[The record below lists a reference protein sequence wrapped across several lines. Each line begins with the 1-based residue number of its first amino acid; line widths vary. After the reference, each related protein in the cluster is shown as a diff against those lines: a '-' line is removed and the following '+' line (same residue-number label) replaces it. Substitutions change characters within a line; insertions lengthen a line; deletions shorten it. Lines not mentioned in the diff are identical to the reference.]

1 MNNFGVIEIASA
13 KTTNAPGWAY
23 VPDTSSSSTSAV
35 AAALLAQQSTT
46 TNRKRGARAAAS
58 AGLSHADANA
68 RQEAKVRKEL
78 ELLDRDNFHR
88 DVNISIPSKPSGG
101 SGRLAQSKH
110 TANVRKILQSQKTFA
125 NHLDDLEALNGNPLA
140 GGGSGAGAAASG
152 SGSSRRRT
160 GGGEGT
166 ATAQKRGAT
175 DTPAASSRRTSKAP
189 TPAVAVKSEDVE
201 MRDAGSAN
209 TDAGADVAAAAPPVI
224 PRSDFLRLDASHRPP
239 SHPADGDPLLASR
252 VPALPSD
259 AELAAL
265 LAAPPLSYAEAR
277 AGWSEDDRRR
287 PPRVFCEL
295 CGYWGRVRCIKC
307 GVRVCALDCLELHRG
322 GCIARYGL

>member
-23 VPDTSSSSTSAV
+23 VPDTSSSSS
-35 AAALLAQQSTT
+35 ALLAQQSTT
-46 TNRKRGARAAAS
+46 TNRKRGARAN

-68 RQEAKVRKEL
+68 RQEANIRKEL

-88 DVNISIPSKPSGG
+88 DVNILIPSKSSGSG
-101 SGRLAQSKH
+101 GRLAQNKH
-110 TANVRKILQSQKTFA
+110 TPNVRKILQSQKTFA
-125 NHLDDLEALNGNPLA
+125 NHLDDFQALGGIPSV
-140 GGGSGAGAAASG
+140 GGGTGAGTVAGG

-160 GGGEGT
+160 GGGEGI
-166 ATAQKRGAT
+166 AQKRGAT

-189 TPAVAVKSEDVE
+189 TPAVVVKSEDVE
-201 MRDAGSAN
+201 MRDAGGDV
-209 TDAGADVAAAAPPVI
+209 DAGADAATSTAP
-224 PRSDFLRLDASHRPP
+224 PRSDFLRLDASLRPP
-239 SHPADGDPLLASR
+239 PHPADGDPLLASR
-252 VPALPSD
+252 VPPLPSD

-277 AGWSEDDRRR
+277 AGWSEEDRRR
-287 PPRVFCEL
+287 PPRTFCAK

-307 GVRVCALDCLELHRG
+307 GVRVCALDCLEFHREE
-322 GCIARYGL
+322 CIARYGL

>member
-1 MNNFGVIEIASA
+1 M
-13 KTTNAPGWAY
+13 
-23 VPDTSSSSTSAV
+23 
-35 AAALLAQQSTT
+35 
-46 TNRKRGARAAAS
+46 
-58 AGLSHADANA
+58 
-68 RQEAKVRKEL
+68 
-78 ELLDRDNFHR
+78 
-88 DVNISIPSKPSGG
+88 
-101 SGRLAQSKH
+101 
-110 TANVRKILQSQKTFA
+110 
-125 NHLDDLEALNGNPLA
+125 
-140 GGGSGAGAAASG
+140 
-152 SGSSRRRT
+152 
-160 GGGEGT
+160 
-166 ATAQKRGAT
+166 
-175 DTPAASSRRTSKAP
+175 
-189 TPAVAVKSEDVE
+189 AVKSEDVE